1 MRGPRASPTKSKELL
16 DVAIWDIRIKHFIS
30 AARVY
35 VHVTAVATIGLVCAM
50 FAQPTSMPP
59 LQVSMALLGWI
70 QHHVVA
76 TETLT
81 MNKARMRLLVLLHY
95 VQCGAFVYGLPSDC
109 EPQLLLGLQSFFIAG
124 HGMMHSVGK
133 RPDRCSHC
141 SPLVISGQNIFLPVE
156 EHAILTSALVLTIR
170 FTISLLSADIGTAVP
185 AQALFMMHEIWIAW
199 KRDPS
204 TVSW

>member
-1 MRGPRASPTKSKELL
+1 MCCVVFQMIQTTEVQRSKLFSVTQFAHREDLLFVLSCVMRGPRASQTKSQEVL

-50 FAQPTSMPP
+50 FAQPSSMPP

-76 TETLT
+76 TETLP
-81 MNKARMRLLVLLHY
+81 MNKARVRLFVLLHY

-109 EPQLLLGLQSFFIAG
+109 EPQLLSRPQIFSPFPSLTLFTVIIA
-124 HGMMHSVGK
+124 
-133 RPDRCSHC
+133 
-141 SPLVISGQNIFLPVE
+141 SP
-156 EHAILTSALVLTIR
+156 
-170 FTISLLSADIGTAVP
+170 
-185 AQALFMMHEIWIAW
+185 
-199 KRDPS
+199 
-204 TVSW
+204 

>member
-1 MRGPRASPTKSKELL
+1 MRGPRASPTKSQELL

-109 EPQLLLGLQSFFIAG
+109 EPQLLLGLQSFFSPSRFRNFPYSQCLMTIENRWPRDDAQC
-124 HGMMHSVGK
+124 GK
-133 RPDRCSHC
+133 K
-141 SPLVISGQNIFLPVE
+141 
-156 EHAILTSALVLTIR
+156 A
-170 FTISLLSADIGTAVP
+170 
-185 AQALFMMHEIWIAW
+185 
-199 KRDPS
+199 
-204 TVSW
+204 